1 MDDDL
6 SFRPLTDVEVA
17 LGVGLMV
24 LLLLLP
30 TIIWLAMVLS
40 RHRR

>member
-1 MDDDL
+1 MDDEL
-6 SFRPLTDVEVA
+6 SGRPVTDVEVA

-30 TIIWLAMVLS
+30 TIIWLATVLLR
-40 RHRR
+40 RHR